1 MGKKVTVKEFA
12 SMAGV
17 SEQSVYKRLTTS
29 LKPYLTMVDN
39 RKMIDISALSEIYNK
54 DIMQPLNNF
63 DSTRLNNLETASE
76 SQIQLEILQKQVEDL
91 RQDKE
96 KLYEE
101 LETKNEQIRALSET
115 VNNITRQL
123 ENSQA
128 QLLREQELL
137 YLQMGGEESP
147 GDPPADE
154 AEIISEE
161 IEETEEP
168 PQEKSPQTEKPKRRG
183 LFRWLRR

>member
-12 SMAGV
+12 GMAGV

-39 RKMIDISALSEIYNK
+39 RKMIDITALAEVYGI
-54 DIMQPLNNF
+54 DVMQPLNNF

-91 RQDKE
+91 KQDKE
-96 KLYEE
+96 KLYAE
-101 LETKNEQIRALSET
+101 LETKNEQIKSLSET
-115 VNNITRQL
+115 VSNITRQL

-137 YLQMGGEESP
+137 YLQMGGEAPIEET
-147 GDPPADE
+147 PADE
-154 AEIISEE
+154 AEIIN
-161 IEETEEP
+161 EETEEP
-168 PQEKSPQTEKPKRRG
+168 PQERSPQTEKPKRRG

>member
-12 SMAGV
+12 GMAGV

-39 RKMIDISALSEIYNK
+39 RKMIDITALAEVYGI
-54 DIMQPLNNF
+54 DVMQPLNNF
-63 DSTRLNNLETASE
+63 DSTRLNNLETASD

-91 RQDKE
+91 KQDKE
-96 KLYEE
+96 KLYAE
-101 LETKNEQIRALSET
+101 LETKNEQIKSLSET
-115 VNNITRQL
+115 VSNITRQL

-137 YLQMGGEESP
+137 YLQMGGESP
-147 GDPPADE
+147 GETPADE
-154 AEIISEE
+154 AEIITEE
-161 IEETEEP
+161 AEEP
-168 PQEKSPQTEKPKRRG
+168 PQERSQQTEKPKRRG
-183 LFRWLRR
+183 LFSWLRR

>member
-12 SMAGV
+12 KMAGV

-39 RKMIDISALSEIYNK
+39 RKMVDISALSEIYNK

-63 DSTRLNNLETASE
+63 DSTRFNNLETASE
-76 SQIQLEILQKQVEDL
+76 SQIQTELLQKQIEDL

-96 KLYEE
+96 RLYEE
-101 LETKNEQIRALSET
+101 LEIKNDQIKSLSET
-115 VNNITRQL
+115 VANITRQL

-137 YLQMGGEESP
+137 YLQMGGEPPVEET
-147 GDPPADE
+147 PADE
-154 AEIISEE
+154 AEIIEE
-161 IEETEEP
+161 EAERSPQEEP
-168 PQEKSPQTEKPKRRG
+168 QQEKPKKRG
-183 LFRWLRR
+183 LFSWLRK

>member
-12 SMAGV
+12 KMAGV

-39 RKMIDISALSEIYNK
+39 RKMVDISALSEIYNK

-63 DSTRLNNLETASE
+63 NSTRFNNLETASE
-76 SQIQLEILQKQVEDL
+76 SQIQTELLQKQIEDL

-96 KLYEE
+96 RLYEE
-101 LETKNEQIRALSET
+101 LEIKNDQIKSLSET
-115 VNNITRQL
+115 VANITRQL

-137 YLQMGGEESP
+137 YLQMGGEPPVEET
-147 GDPPADE
+147 PADE
-154 AEIISEE
+154 AEIIEE
-161 IEETEEP
+161 EAERSPQEEP
-168 PQEKSPQTEKPKRRG
+168 QQEKPKKRG
-183 LFRWLRR
+183 LFSWLRK

>member
-12 SMAGV
+12 KMAEV

-29 LKPYLTMVDN
+29 LKPYLTIVDN
-39 RKMIDISALSEIYNK
+39 RKMIDISALSEIYHK

-63 DSTRLNNLETASE
+63 DSTRLNNFETASE
-76 SQIQLEILQKQVEDL
+76 SQIQVEILQKQIEDL
-91 RQDKE
+91 KQDKE

-101 LETKNEQIRALSET
+101 LETKNEQIKSLSDT
-115 VNNITRQL
+115 VSNITRQL

-137 YLQMGGEESP
+137 YLQMGGEPPVEET
-147 GDPPADE
+147 PADE
-154 AEIISEE
+154 AEIV
-161 IEETEEP
+161 TEEAEDLP
-168 PQEKSPQTEKPKRRG
+168 KEEPQQTEQPKKRG
-183 LFRWLRR
+183 LFSWLRR

>member
-12 SMAGV
+12 KMAGV

-29 LKPYLTMVDN
+29 LKPYSTIVDN
-39 RKMIDISALSEIYNK
+39 RKMVDISALSEIYNK

-63 DSTRLNNLETASE
+63 DSTRFNNVETTSE
-76 SQIQLEILQKQVEDL
+76 SQLQVEILQKQIEDL
-91 RQDKE
+91 RQDKD

-101 LETKNEQIRALSET
+101 LETKNEQIKSLTET
-115 VNNITRQL
+115 VSNITRQL

-137 YLQMGGEESP
+137 YLQMGGEAPTET
-147 GDPPADE
+147 PADE
-154 AEIISEE
+154 AEIIR
-161 IEETEEP
+161 EEP
-168 PQEKSPQTEKPKRRG
+168 EDTPQEEPQVADKPKRRG
-183 LFRWLRR
+183 LFSWLRK

>member
-12 SMAGV
+12 KMAGV

-39 RKMIDISALSEIYNK
+39 RKMVDISALSEIYNK

-63 DSTRLNNLETASE
+63 DSTGFNNLETASE
-76 SQIQLEILQKQVEDL
+76 SQIQTELLQKQIEDL

-96 KLYEE
+96 RLYEE
-101 LETKNEQIRALSET
+101 LEIKNDQIKSLSET
-115 VNNITRQL
+115 VANITRQL

-137 YLQMGGEESP
+137 YLQMGGEPPVEET
-147 GDPPADE
+147 PADE
-154 AEIISEE
+154 AEIIEE
-161 IEETEEP
+161 EAERSPQEEP
-168 PQEKSPQTEKPKRRG
+168 QQEKPKKRG
-183 LFRWLRR
+183 LFSWLRK